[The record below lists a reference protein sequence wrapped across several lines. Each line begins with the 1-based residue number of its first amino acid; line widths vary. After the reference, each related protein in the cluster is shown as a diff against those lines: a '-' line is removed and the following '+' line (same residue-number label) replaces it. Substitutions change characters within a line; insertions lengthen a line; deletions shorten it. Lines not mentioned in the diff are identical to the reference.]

1 MASGR
6 TIGEESRE
14 AALREDALS
23 AVRRY
28 AEEALA
34 AREFVPGET
43 TVPVAAK
50 VIGAPELEALVD
62 ASLDGWLTEGRF
74 AQRFGPAFARVA
86 GREHALPVGSGSQAN
101 LLAVA
106 GACSHLH
113 ERPLRPGDEVV
124 TPALGLSTTVTPLYQ
139 QGV

>member
-28 AEEALA
+28 AEEALT
-34 AREFVPGET
+34 RPEFVPGET
-43 TVPVAAK
+43 TVPVAGR
-50 VIGAPELEALVD
+50 VIGTPELEALVD

-74 AQRFGPAFARVA
+74 AARFAPAFAHVA
-86 GREHALPVGSGSQAN
+86 GRDHALLVGSGSQAN
-101 LLAVA
+101 LLALA
-106 GACSHLH
+106 GACSRLL
-113 ERPLRPGDEVV
+113 ERPLRPG
-124 TPALGLSTTVTPLYQ
+124 
-139 QGV
+139 